1 MSFLAPAALA
11 LGFLAIPIILLY
23 MLRLRRRE
31 QLISSTLL
39 WREVVRDRSANAPWQ
54 RLRRNLLLLLQLLIL
69 AALVFALAQPYIRSP
84 VHIDGSMIVLLDASA
99 SMTATDGEEGTT
111 RFALA
116 VEETSRLINELDGE
130 DMMTLII
137 VGRAPVVAAAATNDK
152 SLLRRALGSYS
163 PDLSSADWSSAIAMA
178 SGLSQGIQEPQ
189 IVIISDG
196 GLSAGL
202 PPVTGEVIFLPV
214 GRSGDN
220 LAISTIGGRPSGSE
234 IDLLVSV
241 ANYGQTTGQALL
253 SLYADNKLIDS
264 RNVEVAPD
272 EIAPISWRIPND
284 VGILEAK
291 LAATGK
297 SADYLAVD
305 DRAWSIASGRSKR
318 NVLLVSSGNL
328 FLERVLAVLPG
339 YEVTRLIPDE
349 AFTFEDDNP
358 YDIYVFD
365 GTAIPDPLPAGNI
378 LIFDPQPSAVS
389 TGALPELQ
397 VGAIF
402 TDTAVTRIADD
413 LLLRNVDWRDVSIA
427 EAKTVSGGGLS
438 PLIDSMGGP
447 LLMAGELD
455 GRRIVVFPFDLA
467 ASDLPLQIA
476 FPVILANITEWL
488 APGGISAAQ
497 EFYQPGAVVTL
508 LPNPRAGSALVELP
522 NGETWETSSPGRSE
536 PILFAATTQPGIY
549 TISYFDT
556 AGVLI
561 GTDQF
566 AVNFFMP
573 DESSIIPVN
582 LLRLGQI
589 EVTPTDEQNTGRLE
603 LWSYILGIGLILILL
618 EWWIAYHQGSKRLLV
633 KSR

>member
-11 LGFLAIPIILLY
+11 LGLLAIPIILLY

-39 WREVVRDRSANAPWQ
+39 WRDVVRDRSANAPWQ

-69 AALVFALAQPYIRSP
+69 AALVFALAQPYIRSSG
-84 VHIDGSMIVLLDASA
+84 HIDGSMIVLLDASA
-99 SMTATDGEEGTT
+99 SMTATDGEEGNT

-116 VEETSRLINELDGE
+116 VEETSRLINELDG
-130 DMMTLII
+130 DDVMTLII

-152 SLLRRALGSYS
+152 SLLQRVLASSS
-163 PDLSSADWSSAIAMA
+163 PDLSSADWSSALAMA
-178 SGLSQGIQEPQ
+178 SGLSQGLPEPQ

-196 GLSAGL
+196 GLPAGL
-202 PPVTGEVIFLPV
+202 PPVTGEVLFLPV

-220 LAISTIGGRPSGSE
+220 LAISTVGGRPSGNE

-241 ANYGQTTGQALL
+241 ANYGQTAGQALL
-253 SLYADNKLIDS
+253 SLYVDNQLIDS

-284 VGILEAK
+284 AGIVEAR
-291 LAATGK
+291 LAATGE

-305 DRAWSIASGRSKR
+305 DRAWSVGNGRGKR

-328 FLERVLAVLPG
+328 FLERVLTVLPG
-339 YEVTRLIPDE
+339 YEVTRLLPDE
-349 AFTFEDDNP
+349 AFTFEDVNP
-358 YDIYVFD
+358 YDIYIFD
-365 GTAIPDPLPAGNI
+365 GVAIPDPLPAGNI
-378 LIFDPQPSAVS
+378 LIFDPQPSVVS
-389 TGALPELQ
+389 TGALPEIQ
-397 VGAIF
+397 VAGLF

-413 LLLRNVDWRDVSIA
+413 ILLRNVDWRDVSIA
-427 EAKTVSGGGLS
+427 EAKTITGGGLS
-438 PLIDSMGGP
+438 PLIESVGGP
-447 LLMAGELD
+447 LLLAGELD

-488 APGGISAAQ
+488 APGRISAAQ
-497 EFYQPGAVVTL
+497 EVIQPGAVVTL
-508 LPNPRAGSALVELP
+508 LPNPRADSALVELP
-522 NGETWETSSPGRSE
+522 NGETWETSSPGRSG
-536 PILFAATTQPGIY
+536 PILFDATTQPGIY
-549 TISYFDT
+549 TISYLDT
-556 AGVLI
+556 ASELI
-561 GTDQF
+561 ETDQF
-566 AVNFFMP
+566 AVNFFKP

-582 LLRLGQI
+582 NLRLGQI
-589 EVTPTDEQNTGRLE
+589 EVTPTGAQNMGRLE

-618 EWWIAYHQGSKRLLV
+618 EWWIAYHQGIKRLLV